1 MKFFIIFALALTI
14 VYYWKCRYKIISHCD
29 GDTSWVKPL
38 IGKKF
43 KVRYAVID
51 ANETRQAGGK
61 EAKQYLTKI
70 LPVGSRIA
78 IAATSNNKSYD
89 RELIGTVYKG
99 FININLAMLR
109 AGYAVIDPRYLHQI
123 NISMQI
129 QYQKAQNRAIAKRLG
144 RWKEP
149 RHYAQMPW
157 EFRRK
162 SMSKKS

>member
-1 MKFFIIFALALTI
+1 VIALIIL
-14 VYYWKCRYKIISHCD
+14 YYWKYQYKIISHCD

-61 EAKQYLTKI
+61 EAKQYLTRI
-70 LPVGSRIA
+70 LPVGSRVEITP
-78 IAATSNNKSYD
+78 TSTNKSYD

-99 FININLAMLR
+99 FIDINLAMLR

-123 NISMQI
+123 SADMQK
-129 QYQKAQNRAIAKRLG
+129 QYINAENKAKIHRLG
-144 RWKEP
+144 RWGDP
-149 RHYAQMPW
+149 SHYAQMPW
-157 EFRRK
+157 EFRKK
-162 SMSKKS
+162 SMSRR